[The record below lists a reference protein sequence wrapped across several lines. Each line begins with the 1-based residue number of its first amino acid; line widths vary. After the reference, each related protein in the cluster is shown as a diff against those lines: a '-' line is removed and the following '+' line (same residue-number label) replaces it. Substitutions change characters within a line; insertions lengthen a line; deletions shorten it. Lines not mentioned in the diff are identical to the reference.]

1 LFTEQESVGGC
12 GFSQKR
18 QSISRIKYF
27 CLKNGGDF
35 SWCDGF
41 CVWIESQKSWSIG
54 SEICGGWAQETEGK
68 TGCLNVNF
76 DCVELGAERAA
87 TSLWKSIGWLWGQVP
102 LVLEGLGKSM
112 ILDSHQ
118 HFWQLDL
125 PFDYGWLGRAEHA
138 AINRSYLPADLL
150 PHLRTAGVDAT
161 IFVQTQHSLEEN
173 RWVLKLAE
181 QNAFIAGVVG
191 WVDLSSECCEEQLQ
205 EFVIQPKFCG
215 VRHITQDEPDD
226 DFIIRPDVLRGLR
239 VLERY
244 AVPFDLLFYV
254 RHLRHAAA
262 LGRQLPD
269 LPMVVDHLAKPQ
281 IRLGELDQWRL
292 DLRRAAECGNIYCKL
307 SGLVTEA
314 DWFQWTVADLRP
326 YVETALE
333 CFGVE
338 RCMFGSDW
346 PVCELAGG
354 YEDVVGAMRELTS
367 GLSTAERARIFGGT
381 AVEFYGLEAGAG
393 ETATT

>member
-1 LFTEQESVGGC
+1 M
-12 GFSQKR
+12 
-18 QSISRIKYF
+18 
-27 CLKNGGDF
+27 
-35 SWCDGF
+35 
-41 CVWIESQKSWSIG
+41 
-54 SEICGGWAQETEGK
+54 GWTQETEGK
-68 TGCLNVNF
+68 TRWLNVNF
-76 DCVELGAERAA
+76 DCVELRAVRAA
-87 TSLWKSIGWLWGQVP
+87 TLLVKSIGWLWGQLRV
-102 LVLEGLGKSM
+102 VLEGVGEPM
-112 ILDSHQ
+112 ILDAHQ

-150 PHLRTAGVDAT
+150 PQIRSAGVDAT
-161 IFVQTQHSLEEN
+161 IFVQTQHSVEEN
-173 RWVLKLAE
+173 RWVLRLAE

-205 EFVIQPKFCG
+205 EFVNQPKFCG

-244 AVPFDLLFYV
+244 SVPFDLLFYV
-254 RHLRHAAA
+254 RHLRHAAT

-281 IRLGELDQWRL
+281 IRLGQLDQWRL

-314 DWFQWTVADLRP
+314 DWGRWTVADLRP

-346 PVCELAGG
+346 PVCELAAG